1 MLKTNKLPVFPLEL
15 VVLPGTIQS
24 LQIFEPRYIDMV
36 KNCMQDSSGFVIT
49 LQSKSDGDIEFGIV
63 KHGTYV
69 EIIDFNNLPNGLL
82 GITVKS
88 ENKVSI
94 KNIYQLEDGLH
105 VAEIKPEIDPEVDNQ
120 ALIAEYPEIINIL
133 SQLVKHPKIN
143 ELPIKVDF
151 NSADSIAYHLAGLI
165 PLSMSQRQNLLEAFD
180 ASQRLSILSK
190 YIEKISTI

>member
-1 MLKTNKLPVFPLEL
+1 MKNNLPIFPLGL
-15 VVLPGTIQS
+15 VALPGSIQS
-24 LQIFEPRYIDMV
+24 LQIFEPRYINMI
-36 KNCMQDSSGFVIT
+36 KTCMSENHGFVIV
-49 LQSKSDGDIEFGIV
+49 LQNNNADFGIS
-63 KHGTYV
+63 KKGTYV

-94 KNIYQLEDGLH
+94 KNIYQLEGGLH